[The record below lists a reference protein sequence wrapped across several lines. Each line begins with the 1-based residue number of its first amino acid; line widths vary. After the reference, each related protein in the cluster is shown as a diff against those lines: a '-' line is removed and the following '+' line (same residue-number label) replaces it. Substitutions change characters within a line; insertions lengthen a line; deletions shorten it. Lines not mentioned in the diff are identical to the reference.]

1 MKDMEHNEHTTSP
14 PLRTEADLHDYQRFC
29 VSFLEEHPQGALFLD
44 CGLGKTVI
52 ALTAIWHLLYDSFEV
67 SRVLIIA
74 PLRVA
79 RDTWI
84 SELSKWEHLS
94 GLHLE
99 RVLGSEKERVA
110 ALSRRAELYIINREN
125 VEWLVKHYVGR
136 RLPFDMLVIDELSS
150 FKNPRAKR
158 FAALKRV
165 LGQFSRVV
173 GLTGTPAP
181 NGLEDLWPQIF
192 LLDRGVRL
200 GRTMKSYLDMFFTT
214 PNSWLPYKHELKPGA
229 EEDIYKRIGDI
240 CMSMKASD
248 HIQMPERVDNI
259 VELKLSPREEKLY
272 RQMERDMLLPY
283 ADGDILAVNAATLAG
298 KLLQLANGAC
308 YDEYHNVRVI
318 HNRKLDAL
326 EDLIEAANGKP
337 VLVMYSYQHD
347 LARIQER
354 FGKYGPDKPDGVR
367 ELKTA
372 QDMEDWNAGRIP
384 IAVTQP
390 ASTGHGL
397 NLQHGGSTIVWFGL
411 NWSLELYEQANA
423 RLWRQGQMDTV
434 VIHHL
439 VVKGTMDEQVMRAI
453 QEKAADQNAL
463 LAAVKA
469 RIKNTQMARK

>member
-1 MKDMEHNEHTTSP
+1 MIENEKLLMEDS
-14 PLRTEADLHDYQRFC
+14 LHDYQRFC
-29 VSFLEEHPQGALFLD
+29 VTFLEEHPQGALFLD

-52 ALTAIWHLLYDSFEV
+52 ALTAIAHLLYDSYEV

-79 RDTWI
+79 RDTWAA
-84 SELSKWEHLS
+84 ELEKWEHLK
-94 GLHLE
+94 GLTLE
-99 RVLGSEKERVA
+99 RVIGSEKERIA
-110 ALSRRAELYIINREN
+110 ALARNAVLYVINREN
-125 VEWLVKHYVGR
+125 VEWLVKHYAGR

-150 FKNPRAKR
+150 FKNSHAKR
-158 FAALKRV
+158 FLALKRV
-165 LGQFSRVV
+165 LGQFTRVV

-181 NGLEDLWPQIF
+181 NGLEDLWPQVF

-229 EEDIYKRIGDI
+229 EEEIYKRIGDI
-240 CMSMKASD
+240 CVSMKASD

-259 VELKLSPREEKLY
+259 VELTLSAREEKLY

-283 ADGDILAVNAATLAG
+283 ADGDILAINAATLAG

-308 YDEYHNVRVI
+308 YDENHNVRVI
-318 HNRKLDAL
+318 HQRKLDAL

-354 FGKYGPDKPDGVR
+354 FGKYGPDHPEGVR

-372 QDMEDWNAGRIP
+372 QDMEDWNAGRIL
-384 IAVTQP
+384 IAATQP
-390 ASTGHGL
+390 AATGHGL

-423 RLWRQGQMDTV
+423 RLWRQGQKDTV

-439 VVKGTMDEQVMRAI
+439 VVKGTMDEQVMQALKD
-453 QEKAADQNAL
+453 KAADQNAL

-469 RIKNTQMARK
+469 RIKNTRTTGK